1 MAQMIASD
9 KKRMVLGLGVTGMAC
24 ARFLKR
30 RALPF
35 EMLDSR
41 TSPAAAD
48 DFREQFPDVPLHLG
62 EFDADTLSC
71 ASELWVSPGIS
82 IHTPAIATAAK
93 AGVRVRGDI
102 DVFAEEADAP
112 IIAITGSNGKS
123 TVTTLVGMMA
133 AQAGFKVGVG
143 GNLGTP
149 ALDLLDRGHDL
160 YVLELSSFQL
170 ETTERLDAA
179 CAVLLNISEDHM
191 DRYASKLEYLR
202 AKQRIF
208 RGARIAVVNSEDALS
223 QPLPTE
229 GMKLVSYG
237 LDGPDLKKF
246 SVMPGHDGDVLVE
259 GFEELIAVKDV
270 ALKGQHN
277 LSNALAGLAIGASM
291 GFPIAAMRE
300 ALREFKGL
308 PHRCQWVRRHNQVDY
323 INDSKGTNVGASS
336 VAIESF
342 GASAHPGRVVLIA
355 GGDAKAAD
363 LSVLATPMGRYGRH
377 AVLLGKDAE
386 QLEKALQPVV
396 PCVPCQTMREAVIK
410 ASELAQ
416 PGDVVLLSP
425 ACASLDMFDNYEQRG
440 ETFVAEVQRL

>member
-35 EMLDSR
+35 EMVDSR
-41 TSPAAAD
+41 TAPAAAEA
-48 DFREQFPDVPLHLG
+48 FREEFPEVPLHLG
-62 EFDADTLSC
+62 EFDTHILC
-71 ASELWVSPGIS
+71 RASELWVSPGIPVD
-82 IHTPAIATAAK
+82 TPAIAAAAK
-93 AGVRVRGDI
+93 AGVRIRGDI

-112 IIAITGSNGKS
+112 VIAITGSNGKS

-133 AQAGFKVGVG
+133 AQSGYNVGVG
-143 GNLGTP
+143 GNLGTA
-149 ALDLLDRGHDL
+149 ALDLLDCGHDL

-170 ETTERLDAA
+170 ETTERLNAA

-208 RGARIAVVNSEDALS
+208 RGAAIAVVNTEDALS

-246 SVMPGHDGDVLVE
+246 SVMQNHDGDVLVE

-270 ALKGQHN
+270 ALKGRHN
-277 LSNALAGLAIGASM
+277 ISNALAALAIGRSM
-291 GFPIAAMRE
+291 GFPVAAMRE
-300 ALREFKGL
+300 ALKSFKGL
-308 PHRCQWVRRHNQVDY
+308 PHRCQWVRQLDDVDY
-323 INDSKGTNVGASS
+323 INDSKGTNVGASC

-342 GASAHPGRVVLIA
+342 GNSSGKVVLIA

-363 LSVLATPMGRYGRH
+363 LTPLAAPMARCGRH
-377 AVLLGKDAE
+377 ALLLGKDA
-386 QLEKALQPVV
+386 ALLQDVLSPIV
-396 PCVPCQTMREAVIK
+396 PCTIVESMEQAVKQAHDI
-410 ASELAQ
+410 AVA
-416 PGDVVLLSP
+416 GDVVLLSP
-425 ACASLDMFDNYEQRG
+425 ACASLDMFANYEQRG
-440 ETFVAEVQRL
+440 DQFIAEVQAL